1 MFHQVRMLARSKQSC
16 SPANPNYS
24 RSLVTIPWTILDTI
38 IALRSRLICAMPTD
52 CGHHRSLEHD
62 STRIFIKTLYPTS
75 RRFSLPPLPPK
86 KILPTIEILEY
97 FRLDLRFATNRNS
110 TLESRP
116 NKKKKQEDDDN
127 DDDDDDDGSRP
138 TIHVN
143 EKKKKKKGTII
154 KVKPGRAEMHGAFS
168 SRATGDAVTSVNKQ
182 MDKRRGPPNWT
193 LKEGARKRF
202 ERGHGFK
209 ARRPKRGCVLI
220 RADR

>member
-38 IALRSRLICAMPTD
+38 IALRSRLICTMPTD

-75 RRFSLPPLPPK
+75 RRFSLLPPPSK
-86 KILPTIEILEY
+86 ENFTNDRDLGILSSRSSFCNESK
-97 FRLDLRFATNRNS
+97 F
-110 TLESRP
+110 ESRP
-116 NKKKKQEDDDN
+116 SKKKKQEDDDN

-143 EKKKKKKGTII
+143 EKKKKKK
-154 KVKPGRAEMHGAFS
+154 
-168 SRATGDAVTSVNKQ
+168 
-182 MDKRRGPPNWT
+182 
-193 LKEGARKRF
+193 
-202 ERGHGFK
+202 ERLL
-209 ARRPKRGCVLI
+209 R
-220 RADR
+220 

>member
-24 RSLVTIPWTILDTI
+24 GSLVIIPWTILDTI

-110 TLESRP
+110 TLEIPDR
-116 NKKKKQEDDDN
+116 
-127 DDDDDDDGSRP
+127 
-138 TIHVN
+138 V
-143 EKKKKKKGTII
+143 
-154 KVKPGRAEMHGAFS
+154 
-168 SRATGDAVTSVNKQ
+168 
-182 MDKRRGPPNWT
+182 KRRSKKT
-193 LKEGARKRF
+193 TTTTTTMMMMDLVQRF
-202 ERGHGFK
+202 T
-209 ARRPKRGCVLI
+209 
-220 RADR
+220 